1 MEMTGQELRDSDLS
15 VSFHGYDRAE
25 VAELVERAAGT
36 IEHLHQELQTLHAR
50 LATRRPAGEAT
61 PAARAPG
68 LDPEAIQRTLIAA
81 QKTADDA
88 IADAEA
94 RAQQLTT
101 QADTKAK
108 AIVNVAESQARVNA
122 DTARQPLLAEITQAA
137 AGRDALIAHA
147 DALECYAAEY
157 GARLRRAIASDLD
170 LLADRAARPTQL
182 ASDTDGDD
190 VAASEDDAARPRISE
205 PARRSAR

>member
-137 AGRDALIAHA
+137 AAREELIADA
-147 DALECYAAEY
+147 DALDYYAADY
-157 GARLRRAIASDLD
+157 GARLRRAIESDLD
-170 LLADRAARPTQL
+170 LLGDRAVRPTPS
-182 ASDTDGDD
+182 APDTHNKHI
-190 VAASEDDAARPRISE
+190 AASEKDPARPPISE
-205 PARRSAR
+205 PASRSAQ

>member
-1 MEMTGQELRDSDLS
+1 MEITGQELRDSDFSAS
-15 VSFHGYDRAE
+15 VRGYDRAE
-25 VAELVERAAGT
+25 VAELAARAAGT
-36 IEHLHQELQTLHAR
+36 IEHLHEQVQTLQAR
-50 LATRRPAGEAT
+50 LAARRPAPEET
-61 PAARAPG
+61 PPGAPVP
-68 LDPEAIQRTLIAA
+68 DHDAIQQTLISA

-88 IADAEA
+88 IADAETL
-94 RAQQLTT
+94 AQRLTT
-101 QADTKAK
+101 EAEVKAK

-170 LLADRAARPTQL
+170 LLGDRAARPTQL